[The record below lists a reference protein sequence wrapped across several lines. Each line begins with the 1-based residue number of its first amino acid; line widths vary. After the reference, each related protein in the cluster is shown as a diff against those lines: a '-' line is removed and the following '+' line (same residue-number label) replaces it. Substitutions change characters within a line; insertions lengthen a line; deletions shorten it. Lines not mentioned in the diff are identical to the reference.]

1 MDKFLQVIAHAW
13 RGLDDNKVSQAHLV
27 KADDDLRVLFVEV
40 ILLSCCTKPRGNS
53 KTKQSIKAQTYRNA
67 LYAETQ
73 SLCSCHSRPDPIRS
87 PAGQSCETR
96 SGPTKLCLTGM
107 YFQTQ
112 IA

>member
-1 MDKFLQVIAHAW
+1 MDKSLQVIAHAW
-13 RGLDDNKVSQAHLV
+13 RSLDDNKFSQALLE
-27 KADDDLRVLFVEV
+27 KADNDLRALFMEV

-53 KTKQSIKAQTYRNA
+53 RTKQSIKAQTYRNA

-73 SLCSCHSRPDPIRS
+73 SLYSCHSRPDPIRS
-87 PAGQSCETR
+87 PEGQSFETR
-96 SGPTKLCLTGM
+96 SGPTKLCLAGM